1 MALFHES
8 LKEDFPNIQSEYFVS
23 DIILRSS
30 DDAIVLY
37 VPNDRLSET
46 IKPGFVSKKQLEN
59 LTKKIS

>member
-1 MALFHES
+1 MFHES